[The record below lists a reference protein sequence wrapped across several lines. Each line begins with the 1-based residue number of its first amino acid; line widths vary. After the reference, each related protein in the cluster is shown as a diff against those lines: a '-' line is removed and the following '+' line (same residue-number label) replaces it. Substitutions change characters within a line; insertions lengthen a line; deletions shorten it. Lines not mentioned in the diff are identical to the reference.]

1 MRKKVFSI
9 ILILIIVF
17 CSINVF
23 AVNSEYQDAANKKQ
37 EASEQLNSVQ
47 DSKSKALQEIQT
59 LQEAI
64 DKAENEIEQL
74 DTKINNL
81 TTSINEKSKQIE
93 EKQKEYE
100 KNEEIFKQ
108 RMVVLYEAGQT
119 SYLEV
124 LLTSKSITDFVSK
137 YYIMSEIAEAD
148 SDVLNEIETTKKEIE
163 DTKNSLEEEKKEVDE
178 AKKQKTEKNKELIAS
193 KNEKQSKVD
202 SLSEEERQLQ
212 NEIEEYDS
220 TMKRISAMEAEIAKK
235 QAAAAAANSQ
245 KTSTSSNSTATSG
258 TSTTS
263 TTSTSS
269 ATAGVTSGVTA
280 VKGTGQLTWPIPGY
294 TSITSYYGYRIHP
307 VYGTYKLHNGID
319 VGAPKGAN
327 FVAADSG
334 TVVLAE
340 YYGGYGNCVVISH
353 GNGMFTRY
361 AHGTSILVSAG
372 QKVTRGTPVL
382 TVGSTGT
389 STGNHAHFEVSI
401 NGSTVNPLNY
411 L

>member
-17 CSINVF
+17 CNVNVF

-37 EASEQLNSVQ
+37 EASEQLSDVQ
-47 DSKSKALQEIQT
+47 NSKSKALQEIQT

-81 TTSINEKSKQIE
+81 TISINEKSKQIE

-148 SDVLNEIETTKKEIE
+148 SEVLNEIETTRKEIE
-163 DTKNSLEEEKKEVDE
+163 DTKNSLEEEKKEIDE

-202 SLSEEERQLQ
+202 SLSEEEKKLQ
-212 NEIEEYDS
+212 SDIEEYDS
-220 TMKRISAMEAEIAKK
+220 TMKRISAMEAEIARK
-235 QAAAAAANSQ
+235 QAADAAAAAAENK
-245 KTSTSSNSTATSG
+245 KTATSSNGNSSTITS
-258 TSTTS
+258 
-263 TTSTSS
+263 
-269 ATAGVTSGVTA
+269 ATSGVTSA
-280 VKGTGQLTWPIPGY
+280 VTAIKGTGKLAWPIPGY

-307 VYGTYKLHNGID
+307 VSGVYKLHNGID

-361 AHGTSILVSAG
+361 AHGTSILVSVG

-382 TVGSTGT
+382 TVGSTGI

>member
-1 MRKKVFSI
+1 MKKKVFSI
-9 ILILIIVF
+9 ILILIVIF
-17 CSINVF
+17 SNANVF
-23 AVNSEYQDAANKKQ
+23 AVNSEYIDAANKKQ
-37 EASEQLNSVQ
+37 EANEQLTNVQ
-47 DSKSKALQEIQT
+47 NSKSKALQEIQT
-59 LQEAI
+59 LQDAI

-74 DTKINNL
+74 NTKINNL

-93 EKQKEYE
+93 EKQKAYE

-148 SDVLNEIETTKKEIE
+148 SEVLNEIETTRKEIE
-163 DTKNSLEEEKKEVDE
+163 DTKNSLEAEKKEVDE

-202 SLSEEERQLQ
+202 SLSEEEKKLQ
-212 NEIEEYDS
+212 TDIEEYDS
-220 TMKRISAMEAEIAKK
+220 TMKRISAMEAEIARK
-235 QAAAAAANSQ
+235 QAAAAATES
-245 KTSTSSNSTATSG
+245 KTTTSSSNISTSVSKSV
-258 TSTTS
+258 
-263 TTSTSS
+263 TSS
-269 ATAGVTSGVTA
+269 VTSSVA
-280 VKGTGQLTWPIPGY
+280 AIKGTGQLTWPIPGY
-294 TSITSYYGYRIHP
+294 TNITSYYGYRIHP
-307 VYGTYKLHNGID
+307 VSGIYKLHNGID

-382 TVGSTGT
+382 TVGSTGI

>member
-17 CSINVF
+17 SNVNVF

-37 EASEQLNSVQ
+37 EASEQLSNVQ
-47 DSKSKALQEIQT
+47 NSKSKALQEIQT

-148 SDVLNEIETTKKEIE
+148 SEVLNEIETTKKEIE
-163 DTKNSLEEEKKEVDE
+163 DTKNSLEEEKKEIDE

-202 SLSEEERQLQ
+202 SLSEEERKLQ
-212 NEIEEYDS
+212 SDIEEYDS
-220 TMKRISAMEAEIAKK
+220 TMKRISAMEAEIARK
-235 QAAAAAANSQ
+235 QAAAAENK
-245 KTSTSSNSTATSG
+245 KTATSSNSTS
-258 TSTTS
+258 STT
-263 TTSTSS
+263 TS
-269 ATAGVTSGVTA
+269 ATSGVTNGVTA
-280 VKGTGQLTWPIPGY
+280 IKGTGQLTWPIPGY

-307 VYGTYKLHNGID
+307 VSGIYKLHNGID

-382 TVGSTGT
+382 TVGSTGI

>member
-1 MRKKVFSI
+1 MKKKVFSI
-9 ILILIIVF
+9 ILILIVIF
-17 CSINVF
+17 SNANVF
-23 AVNSEYQDAANKKQ
+23 AVNSEYIDAANKKQ
-37 EASEQLNSVQ
+37 EANEQLTNVQ
-47 DSKSKALQEIQT
+47 NSKSKALQEIQT

-74 DTKINNL
+74 NTKINNL

-148 SDVLNEIETTKKEIE
+148 SEVLNEIETTRKEIE
-163 DTKNSLEEEKKEVDE
+163 DTKNSLEAEKKEVDE

-202 SLSEEERQLQ
+202 SLSEEEKKLQ
-212 NEIEEYDS
+212 TDIEEYDN
-220 TMKRISAMEAEIAKK
+220 TMKRISAMEAEIARK
-235 QAAAAAANSQ
+235 QAAAAATES
-245 KTSTSSNSTATSG
+245 KTTTSSSNISTSVSKSV
-258 TSTTS
+258 
-263 TTSTSS
+263 TSS
-269 ATAGVTSGVTA
+269 VTSSVA
-280 VKGTGQLTWPIPGY
+280 AIKGTGQLTWPIPGY
-294 TSITSYYGYRIHP
+294 TNITSYYGYRIHP
-307 VYGTYKLHNGID
+307 VSGIYKLHNGID

-382 TVGSTGT
+382 TVGSTGI

>member
-1 MRKKVFSI
+1 MNKKILSI
-9 ILILIIVF
+9 ILILSIVF
-17 CSINVF
+17 CSLNVF
-23 AVNSEYQDAANKKQ
+23 AVNSEYQDAANNKQ
-37 EASEQLNSVQ
+37 EAENQLSSVQ
-47 DSKSKALQEIQT
+47 SNKSEALQEIQT

-64 DKAENEIEQL
+64 DKAESEIEQL

-81 TTSINEKSKQIE
+81 TTSINEKTTQIE

-100 KNEEIFKQ
+100 KKEEILKQ

-124 LLTSKSITDFVSK
+124 LLTSKSITDFISK

-148 SDVLNEIETTKKEIE
+148 SDALTEIENNKKEIE
-163 DTKNSLEEEKKEVDE
+163 ETKKNLEDEKKQVDD
-178 AKKQKTEKNKELIAS
+178 AKKEKTEKSKELIAS
-193 KNEKQSKVD
+193 KNEKQAKVD
-202 SLSEEERQLQ
+202 SLTEEEQKLQ
-212 NEIEEYDS
+212 SEIEEYDS
-220 TMKRISAMEAEIAKK
+220 TMKKIAELERKAQEEAARKQQASAG
-235 QAAAAAANSQ
+235 NTS
-245 KTSTSSNSTATSG
+245 STSSTSGTSGSTATS
-258 TSTTS
+258 
-263 TTSTSS
+263 
-269 ATAGVTSGVTA
+269 AATSGATS

-307 VYGTYKLHNGID
+307 IYGIYKLHNGID
-319 VGAPKGAN
+319 VGAPKGAQ

-334 TVVLAE
+334 TVILAE
-340 YYGGYGNCVVISH
+340 YYGGYGNCVVIDH
-353 GNGMFTRY
+353 GNGMCTRY
-361 AHGTSILVSAG
+361 AHGTSILVTKG